1 MFGKKKMEND
11 NSHSDEQKTQEKDIS
26 PDAPGEDQTQ
36 SASVGAKP
44 VDGEEPSSQKEEK
57 LTEGARDF
65 FQEKIEINKE
75 EYQKLKEEAAGFKER
90 YARLYAE
97 FDNARKRMERE
108 RMEFV
113 RYASQNILEEFTAV
127 LDDLE
132 RSIEAAN
139 ARHEDYAAFLKG
151 IEMVMAHIYEMLK
164 KHDVKPME
172 SVGKKFDPNYHEAL
186 MQVESDQFE
195 DGVITEELQKGYLLG
210 DRVLRTAKVKV
221 AKRK

>member
-1 MFGKKKMEND
+1 MFGKKKMESN
-11 NSHSDEQKTQEKDIS
+11 NSHSDEQKTQEKDNP
-26 PDAPGEDQTQ
+26 PDVLGEAETQ
-36 SASVGAKP
+36 SASAGAQP
-44 VDGEEPSSQKEEK
+44 VDGGEPPFQQEEK
-57 LTEGARDF
+57 STEGAKDF
-65 FQEKIEINKE
+65 PQGKIEISGE

-90 YARLYAE
+90 YVRLYAE

-139 ARHEDYAAFLKG
+139 AKHEDYDAFLKG

-195 DGVITEELQKGYLLG
+195 DGVITEELQRGYFLG